1 MGDSNNKFVWL
12 GKPSNKPNSIKATK
26 SVKGIVGELNVIS
39 ELTKKGYWIAKSVDP
54 QCPFDIVIVDRNGKI
69 QLVDVKTNTYRK
81 KNFYKKSRKIYRNPT
96 ARQKQLGIKLLMI
109 DYEENS
115 D

>member
-39 ELTKKGYWIAKSVDP
+39 ELTKKGYILISHS
-54 QCPFDIVIVDRNGKI
+54 
-69 QLVDVKTNTYRK
+69 L
-81 KNFYKKSRKIYRNPT
+81 
-96 ARQKQLGIKLLMI
+96 
-109 DYEENS
+109 
-115 D
+115 